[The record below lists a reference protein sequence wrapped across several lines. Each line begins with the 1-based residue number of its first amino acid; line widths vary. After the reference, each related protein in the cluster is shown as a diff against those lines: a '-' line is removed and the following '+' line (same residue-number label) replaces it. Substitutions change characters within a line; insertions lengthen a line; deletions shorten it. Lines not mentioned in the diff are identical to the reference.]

1 MCIHPKVSNVL
12 FTDSKLYVVSTPIGN
27 LADISFRAIE
37 TLKRVTLI
45 AAEDTRHS
53 KRLMQH
59 YGITTPLIALHE
71 HNERAMSAEL
81 IRRILDGASI
91 ALTSDAGTPLV
102 SDPGFPLVRMA
113 KDAGIAV
120 VPIPGAC
127 AMIAALSVSGLP
139 TDRFSFEGFAPRN
152 EASRRAWLEKLKNE
166 TGTIIFYE
174 SSHRIRDCLMA
185 VAEIF
190 PAERPIVIARELTKV
205 HETVV
210 KTAVG
215 NVSRL
220 VDEDPYMRKGE
231 FVILLQGAS
240 ENARGDELTLD
251 QQRILKR
258 LLKECSIKTA
268 TALAAEITGARKKIL
283 YQAAL
288 KLQKA

>member
-1 MCIHPKVSNVL
+1 ML
-12 FTDSKLYVVSTPIGN
+12 LADSKLYVVSTPIGN

-45 AAEDTRHS
+45 AAEDTRHT
-53 KRLMQH
+53 KRLLHH
-59 YGITTPLIALHE
+59 YGIATPMIALHE

-102 SDPGFPLVRMA
+102 SDPGFPLVHMA

-152 EASRRAWLEKLKNE
+152 EASRRAWLEKLKSE

-220 VDEDPYMRKGE
+220 VDEDPHMQKGE
-231 FVILLQGAS
+231 FVILIQGAG
-240 ENARGDELTLD
+240 ENERGDELTLD